1 MMDAMQQL
9 EAREVPL
16 NKVFCGDYDF
26 HIPEYQRPY
35 AWQVEQA
42 GQLLEDLVEAMDRG
56 GDEPYFLGSIVLV
69 KSPNSARA
77 EVIDGQQR
85 LTTLTILL
93 AVLRDSTTNPELAK
107 QIDAML
113 QEQGS
118 LMLDRESKPRLALRA
133 RDREFFAEHVQS
145 PGGIKLLEYVKPG
158 NLRTDAQR
166 AIHGNGRALFGT
178 ISEWVEDRRLQL
190 TKMLAARTFL
200 VVVTT
205 PDLAS
210 AHRILSVM
218 NSRGL
223 DLSAAD
229 IFKARVVGD
238 VAESRRDEY
247 ADRWD
252 DAEEALGTDD
262 FADLFLHIRTIVVK
276 ERPKKELLK
285 EFEESVLSSYIP
297 GKGAEFVDSVVVPYA
312 EAYGTLRDQNYTSSS
327 GAEEVNRWLKRL
339 DQLDNSDWRAP
350 ALWALRNKS
359 DDPEFLN
366 SFFRSLERLAA
377 SMLVRRVYATP
388 RASRYIQLLKDLTA
402 GHGLDSPAFE
412 LSGDEVKETG
422 DRLRGEIYKVA
433 PVRKYVLLRLDELLS
448 DASGVSYDHPRI
460 SVEHVLPQNPKV
472 GSDWM
477 KWFTPAQREFW
488 THRLGNLVLL
498 NRTKNASAGNY
509 DFDRKKTQ
517 YFTAKYGVASFA
529 ITTQVLQQKKWTAD
543 ILEERQK
550 ELVGLLTKEWRLE
563 GGLW

>member
-1 MMDAMQQL
+1 MQQL

-42 GQLLEDLVEAMDRG
+42 DQLLEDLVEAMDRG
-56 GDEPYFLGSIVLV
+56 DDEPYFLGSIVLV
-69 KSPNSARA
+69 KSPNAARA

-93 AVLRDSTTNPELAK
+93 AVLRDSTINPELAK
-107 QIDAML
+107 QLDAML

-118 LMLDRESKPRLALRA
+118 LMLDLESKPRLALRA
-133 RDREFFAEHVQS
+133 RDREFFADQVQS
-145 PGGIKLLEYVKPG
+145 PGGIKLLRDIKPE

-166 AIHGNGRALFGT
+166 AIHGNGLALFGT
-178 ISEWVEDRRLQL
+178 VSEWAEERRLQL

-210 AHRILSVM
+210 AHRIFSVM

-238 VAESRRDEY
+238 VVESRRDEY

-297 GKGAEFVDSVVVPYA
+297 GKGADFVDTVVVPYA
-312 EAYGTLRDQNYTSSS
+312 EAYGILRDQNYTSSS

-339 DQLDNSDWRAP
+339 NQLDNSDWRAP
-350 ALWALRNKS
+350 ALWALRNKGG
-359 DDPEFLN
+359 DPEFLN
-366 SFFRSLERLAA
+366 IFFRSLERLAA

-402 GHGLDSPAFE
+402 GHGLDSPAFKLNSE
-412 LSGDEVKETG
+412 EIKEAG
-422 DRLRGEIYKVA
+422 DRLQSEIYKVA

-448 DASGVSYDHPRI
+448 NASGVSYDHPRI
-460 SVEHVLPQNPKV
+460 SVEHVLPQNPKS

-529 ITTQVLQQKKWTAD
+529 ITTQVLQHKKWTSD

-550 ELVGLLTKEWRLE
+550 ELVGLLTKEWNLE

>member
-1 MMDAMQQL
+1 MQQL

-42 GQLLEDLVEAMDRG
+42 GQLLEDLVESMDRG
-56 GDEPYFLGSIVLV
+56 DEEPYFLGSIVLV
-69 KSPNSARA
+69 KSPNATRA

-93 AVLRDSTTNPELAK
+93 AVLRDSTINSELAK
-107 QIDAML
+107 QIDVML

-118 LMLDRESKPRLALRA
+118 LMLDLESKPRLALRA
-133 RDREFFAEHVQS
+133 RDRKFFADHIQS
-145 PGGIKLLEYVKPG
+145 PGGIKLLRDIRPE

-166 AIHGNGRALFGT
+166 AIRGNGHALFET
-178 ISEWVEDRRLQL
+178 VSEWAEERRLQL

-210 AHRILSVM
+210 AHRIFSVM

-238 VAESRRDEY
+238 VVESRRDEY

-262 FADLFLHIRTIVVK
+262 FAELFLHIRTIVVK

-285 EFEESVLSSYIP
+285 EFEELVLSSYIP
-297 GKGAEFVDSVVVPYA
+297 GKGADFVDTVVVPYA
-312 EAYGTLRDQNYTSSS
+312 EAYGVLRDQNYTSSS
-327 GAEEVNRWLKRL
+327 GAENVNRWLKRL
-339 DQLDNSDWRAP
+339 NQLDNGDWRAP
-350 ALWALRNKS
+350 ALWALRNKG

-366 SFFRSLERLAA
+366 SFFCSLERLAA

-388 RASRYIQLLKDLTA
+388 RASRYIQLLKDLAA
-402 GHGLDSPAFE
+402 GHGLDSPAFN
-412 LSGDEVKETG
+412 LNDEEIKEAG
-422 DRLRGEIYKVA
+422 DRLQGEIYKVA

-448 DASGVSYDHPRI
+448 NASGVSYDHPRI
-460 SVEHVLPQNPKV
+460 SVEHVLPQNPKA
-472 GSDWM
+472 GSDWL
-477 KWFTPAQREFW
+477 KWFTPAQRDFW

-529 ITTQVLQQKKWTAD
+529 ITTQVLQQKKWTVD
-543 ILEERQK
+543 VLEERQE

>member
-1 MMDAMQQL
+1 MQQL

-56 GDEPYFLGSIVLV
+56 DDEPYFLGSIVLV
-69 KSPNSARA
+69 KSPNATRA

-93 AVLRDSTTNPELAK
+93 AVLRDSTENPELAK

-113 QEQGS
+113 QEPGN
-118 LMLDRESKPRLALRA
+118 LMLELEAKPRLALRA
-133 RDREFFAEHVQS
+133 RDRKFFAEHVQS
-145 PGGIKLLEYVKPG
+145 SGGIQLLRDVRPD

-166 AIHGNGRALFGT
+166 SIHGNSLALFGT
-178 ISEWVEDRRLQL
+178 VSEWAEERRLQL

-210 AHRILSVM
+210 AHRIFSVM

-238 VAESRRDEY
+238 VAESLRDEY

-262 FADLFLHIRTIVVK
+262 FADLFLHIRTIVVR

-285 EFEESVLSSYIP
+285 EFEESVLSAYIP
-297 GKGAEFVDSVVVPYA
+297 GRGADFVDTVVVPYA
-312 EAYGTLRDQNYTSSS
+312 EAYGVLRDQNYTSSS

-350 ALWALRNKS
+350 ALWALRNKG

-366 SFFRSLERLAA
+366 SFFCSLERLAA
-377 SMLVRRVYATP
+377 SMLLRRVYATP

-402 GHGLDSPAFE
+402 GHGLDAPAFR
-412 LSGDEVKETG
+412 LTDEEIKETG
-422 DRLRGEIYKVA
+422 DRLQGEIYKVA

-448 DASGVSYDHPRI
+448 NASGVSYDHPRI
-460 SVEHVLPQNPKV
+460 SVEHVLPQNPKA

-488 THRLGNLVLL
+488 THRLSNLVLL

-517 YFTAKYGVASFA
+517 YFTARYGVTSFA

-543 ILEERQK
+543 ILEERQQ
-550 ELVGLLTKEWRLE
+550 ELVGMLTKEWKLE

>member
-1 MMDAMQQL
+1 M
-9 EAREVPL
+9 
-16 NKVFCGDYDF
+16 
-26 HIPEYQRPY
+26 
-35 AWQVEQA
+35 
-42 GQLLEDLVEAMDRG
+42 
-56 GDEPYFLGSIVLV
+56 
-69 KSPNSARA
+69 
-77 EVIDGQQR
+77 
-85 LTTLTILL
+85 TILL
-93 AVLRDSTTNPELAK
+93 GVLRDSTINPELAK
-107 QIDAML
+107 QLDAML

-118 LMLDRESKPRLALRA
+118 LMLDLESKPRLALRA
-133 RDREFFAEHVQS
+133 RDREFFADHVQS
-145 PGGIKLLEYVKPG
+145 PGGIKLLQDIKPE

-166 AIHGNGRALFGT
+166 AIHGNGLALFGT
-178 ISEWVEDRRLQL
+178 VSEWAEERRLQL

-210 AHRILSVM
+210 AHRIFSVM

-238 VAESRRDEY
+238 VVESRRDEY
-247 ADRWD
+247 EDRWD

-297 GKGAEFVDSVVVPYA
+297 GRGAEFVDTVVVPYA
-312 EAYGTLRDQNYTSSS
+312 EAYGILRDQNYTSSS

-339 DQLDNSDWRAP
+339 NQLDNSDWRAP
-350 ALWALRNKS
+350 ALWALRNMG
-359 DDPEFLN
+359 DDPDFLN
-366 SFFRSLERLAA
+366 SFFGSLERLAA

-402 GHGLDSPAFE
+402 GHGLDSPAFN
-412 LSGDEVKETG
+412 LNGDEIKEAG
-422 DRLRGEIYKVA
+422 DRLQGEIYKVA

-448 DASGVSYDHPRI
+448 NASGVSYDHPRI

-509 DFDRKKTQ
+509 DFDRKKAQ
-517 YFTAKYGVASFA
+517 YFTARYGVASFA
-529 ITTQVLQQKKWTAD
+529 ITTQVLQQKTWTVD
-543 ILEERQK
+543 VLEERQK

>member
-1 MMDAMQQL
+1 MDAMQQL

-69 KSPNSARA
+69 KSPNAARA

-118 LMLDRESKPRLALRA
+118 LMLDLESKPRLALRA

-210 AHRILSVM
+210 AHRIFSVM

-339 DQLDNSDWRAP
+339 DQVDNSDWRAP

-448 DASGVSYDHPRI
+448 NASGVSYDHPRI

-517 YFTAKYGVASFA
+517 YFTTKYGVASFA

-543 ILEERQK
+543 ILEERQE
-550 ELVGLLTKEWRLE
+550 ELVGLLTKAWRLE

>member
-1 MMDAMQQL
+1 MQQL

-69 KSPNSARA
+69 KSPNAARA

-118 LMLDRESKPRLALRA
+118 LMLDLESKPRLALRA

-210 AHRILSVM
+210 AHRIFSVM

-339 DQLDNSDWRAP
+339 DQVDNSDWRAP

-448 DASGVSYDHPRI
+448 NASGVSYDHPRI

-517 YFTAKYGVASFA
+517 YFTTKYGVASFA

-543 ILEERQK
+543 ILEERQE
-550 ELVGLLTKEWRLE
+550 ELVGLLTKAWRLE

>member
-1 MMDAMQQL
+1 
-9 EAREVPL
+9 
-16 NKVFCGDYDF
+16 
-26 HIPEYQRPY
+26 
-35 AWQVEQA
+35 
-42 GQLLEDLVEAMDRG
+42 
-56 GDEPYFLGSIVLV
+56 
-69 KSPNSARA
+69 
-77 EVIDGQQR
+77 
-85 LTTLTILL
+85 
-93 AVLRDSTTNPELAK
+93 
-107 QIDAML
+107 
-113 QEQGS
+113 
-118 LMLDRESKPRLALRA
+118 MLDLESKPRLALRA
-133 RDREFFAEHVQS
+133 RDREFFAGHVQS

-178 ISEWVEDRRLQL
+178 ISEWSEDRRLQL

-210 AHRILSVM
+210 AHRIFSVM

-312 EAYGTLRDQNYTSSS
+312 EAYGTLRDQNYTSLS

-388 RASRYIQLLKDLTA
+388 RASRYIQLLKDLAA

-412 LSGDEVKETG
+412 LRGDEVKEIG

-488 THRLGNLVLL
+488 THRLSNLVLL

-543 ILEERQK
+543 ILEERQE